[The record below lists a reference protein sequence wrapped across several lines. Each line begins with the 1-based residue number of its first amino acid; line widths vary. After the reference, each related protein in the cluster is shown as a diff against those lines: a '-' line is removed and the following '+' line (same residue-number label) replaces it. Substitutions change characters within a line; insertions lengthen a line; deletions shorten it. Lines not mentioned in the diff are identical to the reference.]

1 MLLTGYFFPLYNVFR
16 DKSVYFATERS
27 DPVKKYN
34 CLLALLVSVFLL
46 LCACAQQPSSQASS
60 DPDALS
66 SAPSINVTPASRI
79 PDSRAPATSAPAT
92 SVPAASAPAT
102 SAPATSVPATTAPA
116 PPIRLSTDWV
126 VENREIIPFEDRFK
140 EDVPFGIYDSS
151 WLVHISGNDYRKYS
165 LSKRKGAYSLAV
177 MQGEKVIYE
186 TMCDR
191 VLDDYY
197 LITADGRWAYLSN
210 DAQIIRVNL
219 LTGESTSPA
228 QFSNDLLGSYI
239 WAGGKDTVCIYTL
252 DQNYHLRYYYRDL
265 HSDAEKIIY
274 EGTIPATPLRQITL
288 YRPGTT
294 QGSGRLEM
302 INPAFYEAST
312 QLGLGDD
319 QIQNELNI
327 PYWVRYYYDFHTG
340 TVTEDFGIIDSCYTG
355 TDQGHDHFDYE
366 ITKEESPEILNVE
379 PVEIPN
385 LIKLTEAQAETA
397 LNEACTHWSNY
408 DYMHSDFGHY
418 LPYLKQDD
426 VFTKLADIPVTQ
438 MLVTADYVYCITAE
452 GTIVQ
457 LTKDGQICNSIY
469 TSDNKLDSLC
479 YCQGCLYFTDGS
491 TIVCIDTV
499 AGTWRPIIRTT
510 LKELY
515 VYGEYMGALEFSI
528 RQGLYYQQYL
538 FYPDTGKLEE
548 EPYLA

>member
-1 MLLTGYFFPLYNVFR
+1 MKKVHYL
-16 DKSVYFATERS
+16 
-27 DPVKKYN
+27 PV
-34 CLLALLVSVFLL
+34 CFMAVFLF
-46 LCACAQQPSSQASS
+46 LCACAKEQADPASS
-60 DPDALS
+60 GPDTLS
-66 SAPSINVTPASRI
+66 SISTSYPAPIYT
-79 PDSRAPATSAPAT
+79 PATSVPVTSAPTTTAPAT
-92 SVPAASAPAT
+92 SVP
-102 SAPATSVPATTAPA
+102 TTEPA
-116 PPIRLSTDWV
+116 PPIQLSTDWV
-126 VENREIIPFEDRFK
+126 VEDRESIPFEDRFK

-177 MQGEKVIYE
+177 MQGETVIYE

-191 VLDDYY
+191 ILDDYY

-219 LTGESTSPA
+219 LTGESTSLV
-228 QFSNDLLGSYI
+228 QFSNDLLRSYI
-239 WAGGKDTVCIYTL
+239 WASGKDTVCIYTL
-252 DQNYHLRYYYRDL
+252 GQNYHLRYYYRDL

-294 QGSGRLEM
+294 QGSGCLEM

-366 ITKEESPEILNVE
+366 ITKEETPEILNVE

-385 LIKLTEAQAETA
+385 LIKLTKTQAETA

-408 DYMHSDFGHY
+408 DYMYSNFGHY

-426 VFTKLADIPVTQ
+426 VFTKLADIPITQ
-438 MLVTADYVYCITAE
+438 MLVTADYVYCITPE

-457 LTKDGQICNSIY
+457 LTKDGQICNPIY

-479 YCQGCLYFTDGS
+479 YYQGCLYFTDGS
-491 TIVCIDTV
+491 TIVWIDTV